1 MKTIKIPPPILV
13 IILTS
18 LVYFSSTKLE
28 LIYLPYRQ
36 IVSVIILIIGLIV
49 IVSPVVDFIK
59 SKTTINPVKF
69 KNVNRLVTTGIYRYS
84 RNPMYLGMILII
96 ISTTVYYLNFLSVFS
111 PLIFYIWINKFQ
123 INREEIFLEDK
134 FGSEYLKYK
143 SKKQEGG
150 FRPTKLKLK
159 IITL

>member
-36 IVSVIILIIGLIV
+36 IVSVVILIIGLIV

-59 SKTTINPVKF
+59 SKTTVNPVKF

-123 INREEIFLEDK
+123 INREEIFLEEK

-143 SKKQEGG
+143 SKT
-150 FRPTKLKLK
+150 RRW
-159 IITL
+159 I

>member
-1 MKTIKIPPPILV
+1 MKNIKIPPPILV

-28 LIYLPYRQ
+28 LIHLPYRQ
-36 IVSVIILIIGLIV
+36 SVSVIILIIGLIV
-49 IVSPVVDFIK
+49 IISPVINFIK
-59 SKTTINPVKF
+59 SKTTVNPVKF
-69 KNVNRLVTTGIYRYS
+69 KNVNTLVTTGIYRYS

-96 ISTTVYYLNFLSVFS
+96 ISTTFYYLNFLSVFS

-143 SKKQEGG
+143 SKT
-150 FRPTKLKLK
+150 RRW
-159 IITL
+159 I

>member
-84 RNPMYLGMILII
+84 RNPMYLGMILIV

-143 SKKQEGG
+143 SKT
-150 FRPTKLKLK
+150 RRW
-159 IITL
+159 I

>member
-28 LIYLPYRQ
+28 LIYLPFRQ
-36 IVSVIILIIGLIV
+36 IVSVIILFIGLIV
-49 IVSPVVDFIK
+49 IISPVVDFIK
-59 SKTTINPVKF
+59 SKTTVNPVKF

-123 INREEIFLEDK
+123 ISREEIFLEGK
-134 FGSEYLKYK
+134 FGNEYLKYK
-143 SKKQEGG
+143 SKT
-150 FRPTKLKLK
+150 RRW
-159 IITL
+159 I

>member
-59 SKTTINPVKF
+59 SKTTVNPVKF

-84 RNPMYLGMILII
+84 RNPMYLGMILIV

-123 INREEIFLEDK
+123 INREEIFLEEK
-134 FGSEYLKYK
+134 FGGEYLKYK
-143 SKKQEGG
+143 SKT
-150 FRPTKLKLK
+150 RRW
-159 IITL
+159 I

>member
-59 SKTTINPVKF
+59 SKTTVNPVKF

-96 ISTTVYYLNFLSVFS
+96 ISTTIYYLNFLSVFS

-134 FGSEYLKYK
+134 FGSEYLEYK
-143 SKKQEGG
+143 SKT
-150 FRPTKLKLK
+150 RRW
-159 IITL
+159 I

>member
-28 LIYLPYRQ
+28 LIYLPFRQ
-36 IVSVIILIIGLIV
+36 IVSVIILVIGLIV
-49 IVSPVVDFIK
+49 IISPVVDFVK
-59 SKTTINPVKF
+59 SKTTVNPVKF

-96 ISTTVYYLNFLSVFS
+96 ISTTVYYLNFLSIFS

-123 INREEIFLEDK
+123 ISREEIFLEDK
-134 FGSEYLKYK
+134 FGNEYLKYK
-143 SKKQEGG
+143 SKT
-150 FRPTKLKLK
+150 RRW
-159 IITL
+159 I

>member
-28 LIYLPYRQ
+28 LIYLPFRQ
-36 IVSVIILIIGLIV
+36 IVSVIILFIGLIV
-49 IVSPVVDFIK
+49 IISPVVDFIK
-59 SKTTINPVKF
+59 SKTTVNPVKF

-96 ISTTVYYLNFLSVFS
+96 ISTTVYYLNFLSIFS

-123 INREEIFLEDK
+123 ISREEIFLEDK
-134 FGSEYLKYK
+134 FGNEYLKYK
-143 SKKQEGG
+143 SKT
-150 FRPTKLKLK
+150 RRW
-159 IITL
+159 I

>member
-1 MKTIKIPPPILV
+1 MNFTILV

-36 IVSVIILIIGLIV
+36 IVSVIILFIGLIV
-49 IVSPVVDFIK
+49 IVSHVVDFIK
-59 SKTTINPVKF
+59 SKTTVNPVKF
-69 KNVNRLVTTGIYRYS
+69 QNVNRLVTTGIYKYS

-123 INREEIFLEDK
+123 ISREEIFLEGK
-134 FGSEYLKYK
+134 FGNEYLKYK
-143 SKKQEGG
+143 SKT
-150 FRPTKLKLK
+150 RRW
-159 IITL
+159 I

>member
-1 MKTIKIPPPILV
+1 MKSFKIPPPLLV

-36 IVSVIILIIGLIV
+36 MISTLILIIGLI
-49 IVSPVVDFIK
+49 IIISPVVNFIK
-59 SKTTINPVKF
+59 SKTTVNPVKF
-69 KNVNRLVTTGIYRYS
+69 ENVNRLVTTGVYKYS
-84 RNPMYLGMILII
+84 RNPMYLGMIMII

-123 INREEIFLEDK
+123 ISREEIFLEDK
-134 FGSEYLKYK
+134 FGDDYLKYK
-143 SKKQEGG
+143 SKT
-150 FRPTKLKLK
+150 RRW
-159 IITL
+159 I

>member
-36 IVSVIILIIGLIV
+36 ILSVIILIIGLIV

-143 SKKQEGG
+143 SKT
-150 FRPTKLKLK
+150 RRW
-159 IITL
+159 I

>member
-49 IVSPVVDFIK
+49 IVSPVVDVIK
-59 SKTTINPVKF
+59 SKTTVNPVKF

-143 SKKQEGG
+143 SKT
-150 FRPTKLKLK
+150 RRW
-159 IITL
+159 I

>member
-123 INREEIFLEDK
+123 INREEIFLEEK

-143 SKKQEGG
+143 SKT
-150 FRPTKLKLK
+150 RRW
-159 IITL
+159 I